1 MINGFDDVLRWYVVK
16 TQPKQEVRA
25 ECNLRVWGINT
36 FLPKA
41 TERYTNT
48 LTGVSSN
55 VIRPLFPRYL
65 FAQFQVPHSLRRVCF
80 TRGVH
85 SVVSFGTGPTSIDDE
100 IIELIQLRVGE
111 DGLVRLDE
119 DLNEGDQVMIN
130 GGPLQHLTGV
140 FQHDIKG
147 TDRVAI
153 LLTAISY
160 QGRVIIERDLVKK
173 IV

>member
-1 MINGFDDVLRWYVVK
+1 MLNGFDDLRWYVVK
-16 TQPKQEVRA
+16 TQPKQETRA
-25 ECNLRVWGINT
+25 ECNLRVWGIDT
-36 FLPKA
+36 FLPKVS
-41 TERYTNT
+41 EWQTNPF
-48 LTGVSSN
+48 TGVSSN

-65 FAQFQVPHSLRRVCF
+65 FAQFKVAQSLRRVCF

-85 SVVSFGTGPTSIDDE
+85 SVVNFGNGPTSIDDE
-100 IIELIQLRVGE
+100 IIQLIQLRVGE
-111 DGLVRLDE
+111 DGLVKLDN
-119 DLNEGDQVMIN
+119 DLNEGDPVMID
-130 GGPLQHLTGV
+130 GGPLQKLVGV

-160 QGRVIIERDLVKK
+160 HGRVIIERDLIKK

>member
-1 MINGFDDVLRWYVVK
+1 MNNWGDDVLRWYVIK

-25 ECNLRVWGINT
+25 ECNLRTLGIET
-36 FLPKA
+36 FLPK
-41 TERYTNT
+41 TRERYTNPF
-48 LTGVSSN
+48 TGLLST
-55 VIRPLFPRYL
+55 VIRPLFPRYM
-65 FAQFQVPHSLRRVCF
+65 FARFDVNSTLRRACF

-85 SVVSFGTGPTSIDDE
+85 SVVNFGNGPTSVDDE

-111 DGLVRLDE
+111 DGLVK
-119 DLNEGDQVMIN
+119 LNNELNAGDPVMIDN
-130 GGPLQHLTGV
+130 GPLRDMVGV
-140 FQHDIKG
+140 FQYDIGG

-160 QGRVIIERDLVKK
+160 QGRVIIGKDLVKK